1 MFQILIFLM
10 KITVVLMIK
19 PMNVLKSGDRFVAR
33 CLGIPAYTYEF
44 VGFDLDD
51 QNQTGCRHIV
61 LKNLDLNELTCV
73 EAAWFNQAL
82 TGRSIEVIKQ

>member
-1 MFQILIFLM
+1 MCGLPG
-10 KITVVLMIK
+10 KKEGK

-33 CLGIPAYTYEF
+33 CLGISTYAYEF

-51 QNQTGCRHIV
+51 QEQTGCRHIV
-61 LKNLDLNELTCV
+61 LKNLDLNEFTCV

-82 TGRSIEVIKQ
+82 TGRSIEIIKQ

>member
-1 MFQILIFLM
+1 MRLSADVRLAW
-10 KITVVLMIK
+10 KEESK

-33 CLGIPAYTYEF
+33 CLGVPTYTYEF

-51 QNQTGCRHIV
+51 QEQTGCRHIV

-73 EAAWFNQAL
+73 EVAWFNQAL
-82 TGRSIEVIKQ
+82 TGRSIEIIKQ